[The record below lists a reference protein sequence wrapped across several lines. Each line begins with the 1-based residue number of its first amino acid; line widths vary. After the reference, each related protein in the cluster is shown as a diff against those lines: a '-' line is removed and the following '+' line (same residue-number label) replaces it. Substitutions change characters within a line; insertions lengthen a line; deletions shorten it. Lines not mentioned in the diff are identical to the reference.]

1 MKKIIMFLLFSIL
14 AIALLA
20 GAAIVFAQERPADV
34 QGRHGGP
41 GGRGVGGEV
50 TSIDGST
57 IHVKDPHGE
66 AAIVT
71 NDSTEFVV
79 NGAAGSLADI
89 KVGMFVHAQ
98 GEKSDDDT
106 FTATRVFASDEQ
118 PQPPGGRGVGGKV
131 TSIDGSTIQVETPHG
146 EAAIV
151 TNDSTEF
158 VVNGA
163 DGSLADIAVGM
174 FVGAQGEKN
183 DDGTFTATRVFASD
197 EQPQRPERGDRGVGG
212 KVTSIDGST
221 IHVETPH
228 GEAAIVTNDSTEF
241 VVNGADGSLADIAVG
256 MFVHAQ
262 GEKNDDGTFT
272 ATRVFASDEQP
283 QPPDGGH
290 GQRPERGDCP
300 QGQ

>member
-1 MKKIIMFLLFSIL
+1 MKRITIFLLFSIL
-14 AIALLA
+14 VIVLLA
-20 GAAIVFAQERPADV
+20 GAAIVFAQESPADV

-41 GGRGVGGEV
+41 GGRGIGGEV

-57 IHVKDPHGE
+57 IHVK
-66 AAIVT
+66 
-71 NDSTEFVV
+71 S
-79 NGAAGSLADI
+79 
-89 KVGMFVHAQ
+89 
-98 GEKSDDDT
+98 
-106 FTATRVFASDEQ
+106 
-118 PQPPGGRGVGGKV
+118 
-131 TSIDGSTIQVETPHG
+131 PHG

-174 FVGAQGEKN
+174 FVHAQGEKN
-183 DDGTFTATRVFASD
+183 DDDTLTATRVFASD
-197 EQPQRPERGDRGVGG
+197 EAPQRPERGGPGGPPGVGG
-212 KVTSIDGST
+212 EVTSIDGST
-221 IHVETPH
+221 IHVKSPH

-262 GEKNDDGTFT
+262 GEKNDDGTLT
-272 ATRVFASDEQP
+272 ATRVFASDEAP
-283 QPPDGGH
+283 
-290 GQRPERGDCP
+290 QRPERGGRP